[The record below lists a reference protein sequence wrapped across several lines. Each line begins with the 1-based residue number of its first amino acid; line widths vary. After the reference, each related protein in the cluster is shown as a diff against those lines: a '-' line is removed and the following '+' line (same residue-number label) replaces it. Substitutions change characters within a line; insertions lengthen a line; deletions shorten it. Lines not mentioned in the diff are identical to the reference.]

1 MLAQQHGRQAHGRR
15 LRREMSSVPVLRTLV
30 RLRQRR
36 VDDLASALT
45 LGRQQLRQQVHAL
58 DQVLGEEARLRDLEQ
73 AQRDKLLDTS
83 GRTQGFRASDIVTLQ
98 HLLGDA
104 QQRTAAAG
112 KQVQKTEQQVEAAR
126 QQVQAAQQALR
137 RAEHRL
143 ERQRQLLQQA
153 LDRAVQLQEDQQ
165 DDEAE
170 EAAVAR
176 LLAAARVQ
184 AQETLH
190 G

>member
-1 MLAQQHGRQAHGRR
+1 MNN
-15 LRREMSSVPVLRTLV
+15 VPVLRTLV

-36 VDDLASALT
+36 VDELASALT
-45 LGRQQLRQQVHAL
+45 LGRQHLRQQVHSL
-58 DQVLGEEARLRDLEQ
+58 DQVLGEEARLRDQEQ
-73 AQRDKLLDTS
+73 VQRDKLLGTS
-83 GRTQGFRASDIVTLQ
+83 MRAQGFRASDIVTLQ

-137 RAEHRL
+137 RAEERL
-143 ERQRQLLQQA
+143 ERQRQMLQQA
-153 LDRAVQLQEDQQ
+153 LDRALQLQEDQQ

-170 EAAVAR
+170 EAAVTR

-184 AQETLH
+184 AAAAAAA
-190 G
+190 